1 MGNVGDRLE
10 EARKRQGITIR
21 EASEAT
27 KVRTEYLSNFE
38 NDNFDFDLPDVYK
51 RGFVKM
57 YARFLKIDIE
67 PFMTDV
73 DALMQGRS
81 KGKGG
86 REFFGRMDLQTGSSA
101 QDTTPSSIFNEGDS
115 GVGVAYK
122 KGTNSPA
129 VPAAERLELGT
140 DKTLYWKIG
149 LVCVGTVVVVGL
161 IALLIQTI
169 LSDGSAP
176 ADSAAQGTQQVA
188 QATTPTVVITA
199 KGDALVAVQ
208 ELAEPN
214 RRLINNERL
223 RAGETRTVYPNGQF
237 HVVSD
242 KIENVGVQ
250 INGKSF
256 NTPETGRKAMRFD
269 ANGPL

>member
-1 MGNVGDRLE
+1 M
-10 EARKRQGITIR
+10 
-21 EASEAT
+21 T
-27 KVRTEYLSNFE
+27 KIRTEYLSNFE

-57 YARFLKIDIE
+57 YARFLKIDVTQ
-67 PFMTDV
+67 FMADV
-73 DALMQGRS
+73 DALMQGRGKS
-81 KGKGG
+81 KGG
-86 REFFGRMDLQTGSSA
+86 REFFGRMDLPNAGSSA
-101 QDTTPSSIFNEGDS
+101 QDSNPSSIFNEGDS
-115 GVGVAYK
+115 GVGVAFK
-122 KGTNSPA
+122 KGGNPN

-169 LSDGSAP
+169 MSGGTPAQPGAQSGS
-176 ADSAAQGTQQVA
+176 QTVA
-188 QATTPTVVITA
+188 QATVPTVVITA
-199 KGDALVAVQ
+199 NGDALVAVQ

-214 RRLINNERL
+214 RVLIRNERL
-223 RAGETRTVYPNGQF
+223 RAGESRTIHPNGEF
-237 HVVSD
+237 RVVSD

-250 INGKSF
+250 INGQPF
-256 NTPETGRKAMRFD
+256 NTTETGRKQLRFN